1 MKISI
6 FSTKSYDRQ
15 FFTVANELHY
25 HDLTFLEPLL
35 NRHTAALAVD
45 ATAICAFVNDE
56 IDRSTLE
63 ILASNGVRLIALRC
77 AGYNNVD
84 VETAKKL
91 GIKMVRVP
99 AYSPHAVAEH
109 AVGLMLTLNR
119 KFHRA
124 YNRVREGNFVL
135 EGLLGFDLHGKTIG
149 IVGTGR
155 IGAVVTKIMAGFG
168 CKIIG
173 YDHHRNPQCESFGL
187 EYVELPQLLEHS
199 DIITLHCPLTP
210 ENHHFINEKTIAM
223 MKPRGILINTSR
235 GGLINTDAIITAL
248 KSGKLGGLGIDVY
261 ERESDLFFEDR
272 SNRILQDDTFA
283 RLLTFPNV
291 IITGHQA
298 FFTEDAMRSIAEITL
313 SNITQVE
320 LGQKCNNEIEG

>member
-1 MKISI
+1 MKVSI
-6 FSTKSYDRQ
+6 FSTKSYDRR

-35 NRHTAALAVD
+35 NRHTASLAIDV
-45 ATAICAFVNDE
+45 TAICAFVNDE
-56 IDRSTLE
+56 IDRPTLE
-63 ILASNGVRLIALRC
+63 VLASNGVRLIALRC

-84 VETAKKL
+84 VETAKSL
-91 GIKMVRVP
+91 GIKIVRVP

-119 KFHRA
+119 KLHRA
-124 YNRVREGNFVL
+124 YNRVREGNFAL
-135 EGLLGFDLHGKTIG
+135 EGLLGFDLNGRTIG

-155 IGAVVTKIMAGFG
+155 IGAVVAKIMTGFG
-168 CKIIG
+168 CKVLG
-173 YDHHRNPQCESFGL
+173 YDSYRNPQCESIGV
-187 EYVELPQLLEHS
+187 EYVELPYLLAHS

-210 ENHHFINEKTIAM
+210 ETHHLIDDKTIAM
-223 MKPRGILINTSR
+223 VKSEAILINTSR
-235 GGLINTDAIITAL
+235 GALIDTNAMITAL
-248 KSGKLGGLGIDVY
+248 KSGHIGGLGIDVY
-261 ERESDLFFEDR
+261 ERESALFFEDR
-272 SNRILQDDTFA
+272 SAQILQDDTFA

-320 LGQKCNNEIEG
+320 LGQKCNNEV